1 MGSNPGYLLKSFLLY
16 QVIFKEHG
24 KFYQILWSSHN
35 IWTLKTHPNPFLP
48 NGLTI
53 FSQTILMQ
61 WQKWIMDWITMTS
74 EGSILWNF
82 KLKRS
87 SGLLMH
93 LFNIFMRFC
102 TSLPKKTMKHLKK
115 RKGKIFRAFIFWYFT
130 DDLTKGGFFFQ
141 KVRFVFQTSKSQ
153 KLNIPKKLS
162 WACWNLN
169 LKLRI
174 PFWKNFFFLRFG
186 DLKKIHRTFWKKAT
200 FTLKDS

>member
-53 FSQTILMQ
+53 FSQTIRMQ
-61 WQKWIMDWITMTS
+61 WQKWTMDWITMTS

-93 LFNIFMRFC
+93 PFNIFMRFC
-102 TSLPKKTMKHLKK
+102 TSLPKKTTKHLKK
-115 RKGKIFRAFIFWYFT
+115 RKGKIFRALIFWYFT
-130 DDLTKGGFFFQ
+130 DELISLLKIHKLCPIFFANLWLPTPPLQ
-141 KVRFVFQTSKSQ
+141 CTDVRFGSF
-153 KLNIPKKLS
+153 
-162 WACWNLN
+162 
-169 LKLRI
+169 
-174 PFWKNFFFLRFG
+174 
-186 DLKKIHRTFWKKAT
+186 
-200 FTLKDS
+200 